1 MLRTSR
7 RSRAFALIG
16 VALLATVLAQ
26 PAGATTPGRNG
37 RIAFQAATDA
47 GLQIFTVRPNGKDL
61 QQVTNVDGDATQVD
75 LPYKSLPG
83 VVLVGIEARW
93 ARAWANILAGRPP
106 WRSTSV
112 GERVDGA
119 RAASVAPARR
129 DETPRSAW
137 MVLGVPRDAT
147 AADIK
152 RAFRRRALE
161 THPDRGGDAEAFQAV
176 HRAYERALARAERLR
191 RRRRR

>member
-1 MLRTSR
+1 LSRVPDLFAAVCSIAPTRRRRFMWAAWWSGPPTRAPFRSPDAHGGGART
-7 RSRAFALIG
+7 AEEALSD
-16 VALLATVLAQ
+16 A
-26 PAGATTPGRNG
+26 
-37 RIAFQAATDA
+37 QAAT
-47 GLQIFTVRPNGKDL
+47 GR
-61 QQVTNVDGDATQVD
+61 
-75 LPYKSLPG
+75 S
-83 VVLVGIEARW
+83 LVGIEARW

-176 HRAYERALARAERLR
+176 HRAYERALARAERPR